1 MRASITVSRISISL
15 LMAAAFSL
23 CPAPSAAAPTMQWDG
38 DQTVTG
44 NHVTLGKAGI
54 GTASTPASPLL
65 VYQYDGQTGNAA
77 GVTIQQNGT
86 GDAVLHFIQS
96 LTSGYWALGIDKVD
110 SNKFKIGTGWDIRSA
125 PKVTIDTSGNV
136 GIGIPTPVAKLDV
149 VGNIKGS
156 GTLTL
161 TQMSTAGYVKNS
173 VAGLLSGETKSTSP
187 RRM

>member
-96 LTSGYWALGIDKVD
+96 LTSGYWALGIDRSD
-110 SNKFKIGTGWDIRSA
+110 SNKFKIGTGWDLTSA
-125 PKVTIDTSGNV
+125 NKVTIDTSGNV

-161 TQMSTAGYVKNS
+161 TQMSTAGFVKNS